1 MVIGTTWE
9 VEEIRM
15 TKHLFY
21 PPIIRKP
28 KGIDIERPNHK
39 SADILN
45 DKAKALLLS
54 LNHTIPHPCKS
65 QDWKKKA
72 RGGSSLFT
80 YFTLESQRTR
90 ASVYKEGVLVKP
102 KGNEPL
108 SWGNSLF

>member
-1 MVIGTTWE
+1 
-9 VEEIRM
+9 M

-65 QDWKKKA
+65 QDWKEKGK
-72 RGGSSLFT
+72 GWELT

-90 ASVYKEGVLVKP
+90 ASVYRRGYLSNQ
-102 KGNEPL
+102 KGM
-108 SWGNSLF
+108 SL